1 MPPFVLVDGS
11 YFLFRAFHALPPLT
25 TSTGLQTNA
34 IRGAISAIQKLMRR
48 IQPTHMAVIFDTPE
62 PTFRHELSPIYKGDR
77 PSMPDELSQQIP
89 YLHNLIRAL
98 GIPLHVLP
106 GAEADDIIG
115 TLAKRAEKEGYQVLI
130 STGDKD
136 MAQLV
141 TDKVTLEDSFKDKPM
156 DVNGV
161 FEKFGVWP
169 NQMIDYLT
177 LMGDASDG
185 IMGVP
190 GVGAKTAAKLLT
202 EYGSI
207 GGILENVDKIKGK
220 VGQNIKDSVAGIA
233 LDHQL
238 ASIVCDLDMGLT
250 YEDLKLLDPNVEE
263 LRRLYTE
270 LEFRNQLQ
278 SLDHPNNPNNSVYK
292 KTSNHIEQSSPAT
305 PMDDSSSTLIEDQST
320 LTSIDDQLGTANYHT
335 VLTGEDWALFFKRF
349 STETRFAFDTET
361 TSLDY
366 RIAEMVGF
374 SVAFDANDAYYVPL
388 AHDYEGAP
396 EQLNRDQVI
405 AQIKPILEDPKVE
418 KIGHHLKYDAHI
430 LENHGIH
437 LQGWYFDTM
446 LASYVLNSVATRHGM
461 DDVARVYLS
470 HFTTTFEQ
478 IAGKGAK
485 QKTFNHIELD
495 VAAHYAAEDA
505 HVTYRLYQVLDRK
518 LREKPELIN
527 ILHSIEVPTAT
538 VLTSM
543 EENGIELDL
552 TFLDQLGCEF
562 ADTIANLEAQI
573 IEIAGQSFNVSS
585 PKQVGEILFDKLGLK
600 GGKKTATGQYST
612 SESIL
617 EKIEHPIAELILQ
630 YRGLTKL
637 KSTYTDGLLKQ
648 ANDGTC
654 RVHTS
659 YHQALTATGRLSST
673 DPNLQNIPIR
683 EEIGRQIRKAF
694 VAPQG
699 RVLLAADYS
708 QIELRLMAH
717 FSQDEALVDAF
728 NHGQDVHRRT
738 AAEVLNVALEDV
750 TNDQRRQAKAVNF
763 GLLYGMSEFGLTR
776 QLGFSREESQNYIK
790 QYFHRYPGI
799 YEYMHRTRQVALENG
814 YVETILGR
822 RLYTP
827 DIDARNMMIRKGA
840 ERAAINAPL
849 QGSAAEIIKL
859 AMIAVDKILP
869 KNQAK
874 LLLQVHDELVF
885 EVDEAIAD
893 ELAVKIATAMQNVVK
908 ISVPL
913 VVEVGKGLNWDE
925 AH

>member
-25 TSTGLQTNA
+25 TSTGLHTNA

-48 IQPTHMAVIFDTPE
+48 TQPTHMAVIFDTPE

-77 PSMPDELSQQIP
+77 PSMPTELSEQIP
-89 YLHNLIRAL
+89 YLHALIRAL
-98 GIPLHVLP
+98 GIPLHTLP

-115 TLAKRAEKEGYQVLI
+115 TLAKRAEAMGHQVLI

-141 TDKVTLEDSFKDKPM
+141 TEKVTLEDSFKEKPL
-156 DVNGV
+156 DVDGV

-169 NQMIDYLT
+169 NQIIDYLT

-220 VGQNIKDSVAGIA
+220 VGQNIKEHVDGIA

-238 ASIVCDLDMGLT
+238 ASIVIDLDLNFG
-250 YEDLKLLDPNVEE
+250 YDDLKLCEPNVET
-263 LRRLYTE
+263 LRHLYTE

-278 SLDHPNNPNNSVYK
+278 SLDHPNNPNNSNYQQAAKSINAKALAAPEPLEDHASV
-292 KTSNHIEQSSPAT
+292 TSS
-305 PMDDSSSTLIEDQST
+305 
-320 LTSIDDQLGTANYHT
+320 DDQLGQATYHT
-335 VLTGEDWALFFKRF
+335 VLSQQDWDTLFERL
-349 STETRFAFDTET
+349 STEKRFAFDTET

-366 RIAEMVGF
+366 RIAQIVGF
-374 SVAFDANDAYYVPL
+374 SVAFDAQNAYYVPL

-396 EQLNRDQVI
+396 EQLNREVI
-405 AQIKPILEDPKVE
+405 LAQIKPILEDESVK
-418 KIGHHLKYDAHI
+418 KIGHHLKYDAHV

-437 LQGWYFDTM
+437 LAGWYFDTM

-461 DDVARVYLS
+461 DDVARLYLS
-470 HFTTTFEQ
+470 HLTTTYEQ
-478 IAGKGAK
+478 VAGKGAK
-485 QKTFNHIELD
+485 QKTFNQIQLET
-495 VAAHYAAEDA
+495 AAHYAAEDA
-505 HVTYRLYQVLDRK
+505 HVTYRLYEVLSSK
-518 LREKPELIN
+518 LQAHPELVN
-527 ILHSIEVPTAT
+527 ILHNIEVPVAR
-538 VLTSM
+538 VLTQM

-552 TFLDQLGCEF
+552 AFLDQLGGEF
-562 ADTIANLEAQI
+562 SNTMQNLENQI
-573 IEIAGQSFNVSS
+573 MEIAGESFNVSS
-585 PKQVGEILFDKLGLK
+585 PKQVGEVLFEKLGLK
-600 GGKKTATGQYST
+600 GGKKTTTGQYST
-612 SESIL
+612 SESVL
-617 EKIEHPIAELILQ
+617 EKIEHPIAQLILE
-630 YRGLTKL
+630 YRGLSKL
-637 KSTYTDGLLKQ
+637 KSTYTDGLCKQ
-648 ANDGTC
+648 ANPDTH

-683 EEIGRQIRKAF
+683 AEIGRQIRKAF
-694 VAPQG
+694 VAPEG

-717 FSQDEALVDAF
+717 LSQDEALLDAF
-728 NHGQDVHRRT
+728 IHGQDVHRRT
-738 AAEVLNVALEDV
+738 AAEVLGIPLEEV

-763 GLLYGMSEFGLTR
+763 GLLYGMSEFGLIR
-776 QLGFSREESQNYIK
+776 QLGFTRQESQDYIK

-799 YEYMHRTRQVALENG
+799 YDYMQRTRQVALEQG
-814 YVETILGR
+814 FVETLLGR

-827 DIDARNMMIRKGA
+827 DIDARNMMVRKAA

-849 QGSAAEIIKL
+849 QGSAADIIKM
-859 AMIAVDKILP
+859 AMIEVDKMLP
-869 KNQAK
+869 KDQAK
-874 LLLQVHDELVF
+874 MLLQVHDELVF
-885 EVDEAIAD
+885 EVDEDIAD
-893 ELAVKIATAMQNVVK
+893 ELAPKLAEVMQSVLQ

-913 VVEVGKGLNWDE
+913 VVEVGKGKNWDE

>member
-48 IQPTHMAVIFDTPE
+48 VQPTHMAVIFDTPE
-62 PTFRHELSPIYKGDR
+62 PTFRHVLSPIYKGDR
-77 PSMPDELSQQIP
+77 PSMPEELSQQIP
-89 YLHNLIRAL
+89 YLHALIRAL
-98 GIPLHVLP
+98 GIPLHTLP

-115 TLAKRAEKEGYQVLI
+115 TLAKRAEKAGHQVLI

-156 DVNGV
+156 DVDGV
-161 FEKFGVWP
+161 IEKFGVRP
-169 NQMIDYLT
+169 DQIIDYLT

-185 IMGVP
+185 IRGVP
-190 GVGAKTAAKLLT
+190 GVGAKTAAKLLN
-202 EYGSI
+202 EYGTI
-207 GGILENVDKIKGK
+207 AGILENVDNIKGK
-220 VGQNIKDSVAGIA
+220 VGQSLKDNVEGIA

-238 ASIVCDLDMGLT
+238 ASIVIDLDLSLT
-250 YEDLKLLDPNVEE
+250 YDDLKLCEPDVEA
-263 LRRLYTE
+263 LRNLYTE

-278 SLDHPNNPNNSVYK
+278 SLDHPNNPNSSTYK
-292 KTSNHIEQSSPAT
+292 QTTQSISKTEQAIESEITDQAT
-305 PMDDSSSTLIEDQST
+305 SSSV
-320 LTSIDDQLGTANYHT
+320 DDRLGEATYHT
-335 VLTGEDWALFFKRF
+335 VLSQEAWDKLFQRLSTEKRF
-349 STETRFAFDTET
+349 AIDTET

-374 SVAFDANDAYYVPL
+374 SVAFDANDAYYIPL

-396 EQLNRDQVI
+396 EQLNRDAIIQ
-405 AQIKPILEDPKVE
+405 QIKPILEDPSVE

-430 LENHGIH
+430 FENHGIH

-446 LASYVLNSVATRHGM
+446 LASYVLNAVTTRHGM

-470 HFTTTFEQ
+470 HLTTTFEQ
-478 IAGKGAK
+478 VAGKGAK
-485 QKTFNHIELD
+485 QKTFNQIEIET
-495 VAAHYAAEDA
+495 AGHYAAEDA
-505 HVTYRLYQVLDRK
+505 HVTYRLYEVLERK
-518 LREKPELIN
+518 LKEIPELIN
-527 ILHSIEVPTAT
+527 ILHHIEMPVASVLAT
-538 VLTSM
+538 M
-543 EENGIELDL
+543 EENGIKLDL
-552 TFLDQLGCEF
+552 SFLDQLSVDF
-562 ADTIANLEAQI
+562 ANTIQNLENQI
-573 IEIAGQSFNVSS
+573 IEIAGESFNVGS
-585 PKQVGEILFDKLGLK
+585 PKQVGEVLFEKLGLK

-612 SESIL
+612 SEAVL
-617 EKIEHPIAELILQ
+617 EKIDHPITELIIE

-637 KSTYTDGLLKQ
+637 RSTYTEALVKQ
-648 ANDGTC
+648 ANPETH

-694 VAPQG
+694 IAPQG

-717 FSQDEALVDAF
+717 FSQDDALVDAF
-728 NHGQDVHRRT
+728 QNGQDVHRRT
-738 AAEVLNVALEDV
+738 ASEVLGVALENV
-750 TNDQRRQAKAVNF
+750 TSDQRRQAKAVNF
-763 GLLYGMSEFGLTR
+763 GLLYGMSEFGLIR
-776 QLGFSREESQNYIK
+776 QLGFTREESQNYIK

-799 YEYMHRTRQVALENG
+799 YEYMQRTRQVALEQG
-814 YVETILGR
+814 FVETITGR

-827 DIDARNMMIRKGA
+827 DIDARNMMVRKGA

-849 QGSAAEIIKL
+849 QGSAAEIIKM
-859 AMIAVDKILP
+859 AMIEVNKILP
-869 KNQAK
+869 QDQAK

-893 ELAVKIATAMQNVVK
+893 QLAAQIKDVMQKVVTL
-908 ISVPL
+908 SVPL
-913 VVEVGKGLNWDE
+913 VVEVGQGKNWGE

>member
-48 IQPTHMAVIFDTPE
+48 VQPTHMAVIFDTPE
-62 PTFRHELSPIYKGDR
+62 PTFRHQLSPIYKGDR
-77 PSMPDELSQQIP
+77 PSMPEELSQQIP
-89 YLHNLIRAL
+89 YLHALIRAL
-98 GIPLHVLP
+98 GIPLHTLP

-156 DVNGV
+156 DVDGV
-161 FEKFGVWP
+161 IEKFGVRP
-169 NQMIDYLT
+169 DQIIDYLT

-185 IMGVP
+185 IRGVP
-190 GVGAKTAAKLLT
+190 GVGAKTAAKLLN

-207 GGILENVDKIKGK
+207 DGILKNVDNIKGK
-220 VGQNIKDSVAGIA
+220 VGQSLKDNVDGIT

-238 ASIVCDLDMGLT
+238 ASIIIDLDLNIS
-250 YEDLKLLDPNVEE
+250 YEDLKLCDPDVEA
-263 LRRLYTE
+263 LRNLYTE

-278 SLDHPNNPNNSVYK
+278 SLDHPNNPNSSTYK
-292 KTSNHIEQSSPAT
+292 QTAQSAIKTEQAVESEITDQAT
-305 PMDDSSSTLIEDQST
+305 SSSV
-320 LTSIDDQLGTANYHT
+320 DDRLGEATYHT
-335 VLTGEDWALFFKRF
+335 VLSQDVWDKVFQRLSTAKRF
-349 STETRFAFDTET
+349 AIDTET

-366 RIAEMVGF
+366 RVAEMVGF
-374 SVAFDANDAYYVPL
+374 SLAFDAHDAYYIPL

-396 EQLNRDQVI
+396 QQLNRETIIQ
-405 AQIKPILEDPKVE
+405 QIKPILEDPNIE

-430 LENHGIH
+430 FENHGIH
-437 LQGWYFDTM
+437 LQGWFFDTM

-470 HFTTTFEQ
+470 HLTTTFEQ
-478 IAGKGAK
+478 VAGKGAK
-485 QKTFNHIELD
+485 QKTFNQIDIET
-495 VAAHYAAEDA
+495 AGHYAAEDA
-505 HVTYRLYQVLDRK
+505 HVTYRLYEVLERK
-518 LREKPELIN
+518 LKEIPELSG
-527 ILHSIEVPTAT
+527 ILHNIEMPVAS

-552 TFLDQLGCEF
+552 KFLDQLSVDF
-562 ADTIANLEAQI
+562 ANTIQNLENQI
-573 IEIAGQSFNVSS
+573 IEIAGESFNVGS
-585 PKQVGEILFDKLGLK
+585 PKQVGEVLFEKLGLK

-612 SESIL
+612 SEAVL
-617 EKIEHPIAELILQ
+617 EKIDHPITQLIIE

-637 KSTYTDGLLKQ
+637 RSTYTEALVKQ
-648 ANDGTC
+648 ANNDTH

-694 VAPQG
+694 IAPKG

-728 NHGQDVHRRT
+728 KNGQDVHRRT
-738 AAEVLNVALEDV
+738 ASEVLGVALENV
-750 TNDQRRQAKAVNF
+750 TSDQRRQAKAVNF
-763 GLLYGMSEFGLTR
+763 GLLYGMSEFGLIR
-776 QLGFSREESQNYIK
+776 QLGFTREESQNYIK

-799 YEYMHRTRQVALENG
+799 YEYMQRTRQVALEQG
-814 YVETILGR
+814 FVETITGR

-827 DIDARNMMIRKGA
+827 DIDARNMMVRKGA

-849 QGSAAEIIKL
+849 QGSAAEIIKM
-859 AMIAVDKILP
+859 AMIEVDKILP
-869 KNQAK
+869 KDQAK

-885 EVDEAIAD
+885 EVDEAVAD
-893 ELAVKIATAMQNVVK
+893 QVAEQIKDVMQKVVTL
-908 ISVPL
+908 SVPL
-913 VVEVGKGLNWDE
+913 EVEVGQGKNWGE

>member
-11 YFLFRAFHALPPLT
+11 YFLFRAYHALPPLT
-25 TSTGLQTNA
+25 TSTGLHTNA

-48 IQPTHMAVIFDTPE
+48 VQPTHMAVIFDTPE
-62 PTFRHELSPIYKGDR
+62 PTFRHALSPIYKGDR
-77 PSMPDELSQQIP
+77 PSMPEDLAEQIP

-115 TLAKRAEKEGYQVLI
+115 TLAKRAEKAGHQVLI

-141 TDKVTLEDSFKDKPM
+141 TEKVTLEDSFKDKPM

-169 NQMIDYLT
+169 NQIIDYLT

-220 VGQNIKDSVAGIA
+220 VGQNIKDNADGIA

-238 ASIVCDLDMGLT
+238 ASIVCDLDLNLT
-250 YEDLKLLDPNVEE
+250 YEDLKLQDPNVEE

-278 SLDHPNNPNNSVYK
+278 SLDHPNNPNSAAYK
-292 KTSNHIEQSSPAT
+292 KTSKVIEQTSASSIVPDDQAT
-305 PMDDSSSTLIEDQST
+305 A
-320 LTSIDDQLGTANYHT
+320 TSGDDQLGQATYHT
-335 VLTGEDWALFFKRF
+335 VLTQEDWTSFFQRF
-349 STETRFAFDTET
+349 CQAEKFAFDTET

-366 RIAEMVGF
+366 RVSEMVGF
-374 SVAFDANDAYYVPL
+374 SVAFDAQDAYYVPL

-396 EQLNRDQVI
+396 EQLNREEII
-405 AQIKPILEDPKVE
+405 AQIKPILENPQVK

-446 LASYVLNSVATRHGM
+446 LASYVLNAVATRHGM

-485 QKTFNHIELD
+485 QKTFNQIELD

-505 HVTYRLYQVLDRK
+505 HVTYRLYEVLHRK
-518 LREKPELIN
+518 LQDTPPLLELLEK
-527 ILHSIEVPTAT
+527 IEVPTAT
-538 VLTSM
+538 VLTTM

-552 TFLDQLGCEF
+552 QFLDQLGTEF
-562 ADTIANLEAQI
+562 ADTIQNLENQI
-573 IEIAGQSFNVSS
+573 IEIAGESFNVSS

-617 EKIEHPIAELILQ
+617 EKIEHPIAQLILE

-648 ANDGTC
+648 ANEQSG

-673 DPNLQNIPIR
+673 DPNLQNIPVR

-694 VAPQG
+694 VAPEG

-717 FSQDEALVDAF
+717 FSQDDALVDAF
-728 NHGQDVHRRT
+728 NNGQDVHRRT
-738 AAEVLNVALEDV
+738 AAEVLNVALEEV
-750 TNDQRRQAKAVNF
+750 THDQRRQAKAVNF
-763 GLLYGMSEFGLTR
+763 GLLYGMSEFGLIR
-776 QLGFSREESQNYIK
+776 QLGFTREESQNYIK

-799 YEYMHRTRQVALENG
+799 YEYMQRTRQVALEQG

-827 DIDARNMMIRKGA
+827 DIDARNMMVRKAA

-869 KNQAK
+869 KDQAK

-893 ELAVKIATAMQNVVK
+893 ELAVKIAEAMQNVVK

-913 VVEVGKGLNWDE
+913 LVEVGKGKNWDE

>member
-11 YFLFRAFHALPPLT
+11 YFLFRAYHALPPLT

-62 PTFRHELSPIYKGDR
+62 PTFRHVLSPIYKGDR
-77 PSMPDELSQQIP
+77 PSMPEELAQQIP

-98 GIPLHVLP
+98 GIPLYTLP
-106 GAEADDIIG
+106 GAEADDVIG
-115 TLAKRAEKEGYQVLI
+115 TLAKRAEKAGHQVLI

-141 TDKVTLEDSFKDKPM
+141 TDQVTLEDSFKDKPM
-156 DVNGV
+156 DVDGV

-169 NQMIDYLT
+169 NQIIDYLT

-185 IMGVP
+185 ICGVP

-220 VGQNIKDSVAGIA
+220 VGQSLKDNVEGIT

-238 ASIVCDLDMGLT
+238 ASIVCDLDIALT
-250 YEDLKLLDPNVEE
+250 YDDLKLCDPNVEQ
-263 LRRLYTE
+263 LRHLYTE

-278 SLDHPNNPNNSVYK
+278 SLDHPNNPNSSAYK
-292 KTSNHIEQSSPAT
+292 QTSKIIETSAHQQQIT
-305 PMDDSSSTLIEDQST
+305 TEDQAE
-320 LTSIDDQLGTANYHT
+320 LTSHDDQLGQATYHT
-335 VLTGEDWALFFKRF
+335 VLSQADWDHLFQRL
-349 STETRFAFDTET
+349 STEKRFAFDTET

-366 RIAEMVGF
+366 RVAEMVGF
-374 SVAFDANDAYYVPL
+374 SVAFDAKDAYYVPL

-396 EQLNRDQVI
+396 EQLNREAVL
-405 AQIKPILEDPKVE
+405 AQMKPILEDASVK

-430 LENHGIH
+430 LQNHGIQ

-461 DDVARVYLS
+461 DDVARLYLS
-470 HFTTTFEQ
+470 HLSTTFEQ
-478 IAGKGAK
+478 VAGKGVK
-485 QKTFNHIELD
+485 QKTFNQIELE

-505 HVTYRLYQVLDRK
+505 HVTYRLYEVLSEK
-518 LREKPELIN
+518 LQAIPELSN
-527 ILHSIEVPTAT
+527 ILHNIEMPVAR
-538 VLTSM
+538 VLTLM
-543 EENGIELDL
+543 EEHGIELDL
-552 TFLDQLGCEF
+552 KFLDQLSIEF
-562 ADTIANLEAQI
+562 LTTIENLEHQI
-573 IEIAGQSFNVSS
+573 IELAGQPFNVSS

-600 GGKKTATGQYST
+600 GGKKTSTGQYST
-612 SESIL
+612 SEAIL
-617 EKIEHPIAELILQ
+617 EKIEHPISTLILE
-630 YRGLTKL
+630 YRGLSKL
-637 KSTYTDGLLKQ
+637 KSTYTDGLQKQ
-648 ANDGTC
+648 ANNESG

-683 EEIGRQIRKAF
+683 AEIGRQIRKAF
-694 VAPQG
+694 IAPKN

-717 FSQDEALVDAF
+717 FSQDEALIHAF
-728 NHGQDVHRRT
+728 QHGQDVHRRT
-738 AAEVLNVALEDV
+738 AAEVLGIALEEV
-750 TNDQRRQAKAVNF
+750 THDQRRQAKAVNF
-763 GLLYGMSEFGLTR
+763 GLLYGMSEFGLIR

-799 YEYMHRTRQVALENG
+799 YEYMQRTRQLASEQG
-814 YVETILGR
+814 FVETLLGR

-827 DIDARNMMIRKGA
+827 DIDARNMMVRKAA

-849 QGSAAEIIKL
+849 QGSAADIIKI
-859 AMIAVDKILP
+859 AMIEVDKLLP
-869 KNQAK
+869 KDQAK
-874 LLLQVHDELVF
+874 MLLQVHDELVF
-885 EVDEAIAD
+885 EVDCDIAD
-893 ELAVKIATAMQNVVK
+893 ELAPQLVQVMQSVVEL
-908 ISVPL
+908 SVPL
-913 VVEVGKGLNWDE
+913 IVDVGKGMNWDE

>member
-11 YFLFRAFHALPPLT
+11 YFLFRAYHALPPLT

-62 PTFRHELSPIYKGDR
+62 PTFRHVLSPIYKGDR

-98 GIPLHVLP
+98 GIPLYTLP
-106 GAEADDIIG
+106 GAEADDVIG
-115 TLAKRAEKEGYQVLI
+115 TLAKRAEKEGHQVLI

-169 NQMIDYLT
+169 NQIIDYLT

-185 IMGVP
+185 IRGVP

-207 GGILENVDKIKGK
+207 GGILENVDQIKGK
-220 VGQNIKDSVAGIA
+220 VGQSIKDNVEGIT

-238 ASIVCDLDMGLT
+238 ASIVIDLDLNLT
-250 YEDLKLLDPNVEE
+250 HDDLKLRDPDVEQ
-263 LRRLYTE
+263 LRSLYTE

-278 SLDHPNNPNNSVYK
+278 SLDHPNNPNSSVYK
-292 KTSNHIEQSSPAT
+292 QSAQAIQASARPQQNIPT
-305 PMDDSSSTLIEDQST
+305 EDQADST
-320 LTSIDDQLGTANYHT
+320 SVDDQLGQATYHT
-335 VLTGEDWALFFKRF
+335 VLSQADWDTLFTRLN
-349 STETRFAFDTET
+349 TEKRFAFDTET

-374 SVAFDANDAYYVPL
+374 SVAFDADDAYYVPL

-396 EQLNRDQVI
+396 EQLNRETI
-405 AQIKPILEDPKVE
+405 LSQIKPILENASVD

-430 LENHGIH
+430 LQNHGIE

-446 LASYVLNSVATRHGM
+446 LASYVVNSVATRHGM
-461 DDVARVYLS
+461 DDVARLYLS
-470 HFTTTFEQ
+470 HLTTTYEQ
-478 IAGKGAK
+478 VAGKGVK
-485 QKTFNHIELD
+485 QKTFNQIEIET
-495 VAAHYAAEDA
+495 AAHYAAEDA
-505 HVTYRLYQVLDRK
+505 HVTYRLYEVLSEK
-518 LREKPELIN
+518 LKASPELDS
-527 ILHSIEVPTAT
+527 ILHKIEMPVAR
-538 VLTSM
+538 VLTHM

-552 TFLDQLGCEF
+552 KFLDQLSVEF
-562 ADTIANLEAQI
+562 SNTIQNLEQQV
-573 IEIAGQSFNVSS
+573 IELAGEPFNVSS
-585 PKQVGEILFDKLGLK
+585 PKQVGEILFEKLGIK
-600 GGKKTATGQYST
+600 GGKKTSTGQYST

-617 EKIEHPIAELILQ
+617 EKIDHPISALILE
-630 YRGLTKL
+630 YRGLSKL
-637 KSTYTDGLLKQ
+637 KSTYTDGLQKQ
-648 ANDGTC
+648 ANNDSA

-673 DPNLQNIPIR
+673 DPNPQNIPIR
-683 EEIGRQIRKAF
+683 AEIGRQIRKAF
-694 VAPQG
+694 VAPEG

-717 FSQDEALVDAF
+717 LSQDEALVHAF
-728 NHGQDVHRRT
+728 QHGQDVHRRT
-738 AAEVLNVALEDV
+738 AAEVLGIELEDV
-750 TNDQRRQAKAVNF
+750 THDQRRQAKAVNF
-763 GLLYGMSEFGLTR
+763 GLLYGMSEFGLIR

-799 YEYMHRTRQVALENG
+799 YEYMQRTRQIASEQG
-814 YVETILGR
+814 FVETILGR

-827 DIDARNMMIRKGA
+827 DIDARNMMVRKAA

-849 QGSAAEIIKL
+849 QGSAADIIKI
-859 AMIAVDKILP
+859 AMIEVDKMLP
-869 KNQAK
+869 KDQAK
-874 LLLQVHDELVF
+874 MLLQVHDELVF
-885 EVDEAIAD
+885 EVDADLAD
-893 ELAVKIATAMQNVVK
+893 ELAPKLADIMQSVVK
-908 ISVPL
+908 LSVPL
-913 VVEVGKGLNWDE
+913 IVEVGKGNNWDE

>member
-25 TSTGLQTNA
+25 TSTGIHTNA

-48 IQPTHMAVIFDTPE
+48 TQPTHMAVIFDTPE

-89 YLHNLIRAL
+89 YLHALIRAL
-98 GIPLHVLP
+98 GIPLYMLP

-115 TLAKRAEKEGYQVLI
+115 TLAKRAEAEGHQVLI

-141 TDKVTLEDSFKDKPM
+141 TDKVTLEDSFKEKPM
-156 DVNGV
+156 DVQGV

-169 NQMIDYLT
+169 NQIVDYLT

-202 EYGSI
+202 EYGSL
-207 GGILENVDKIKGK
+207 GGILENVDKIKGR
-220 VGQNIKDSVAGIA
+220 VGQNIKDNVDGIA
-233 LDHQL
+233 IDHQL

-250 YEDLKLLDPNVEE
+250 FADLKLCDPNTEE

-278 SLDHPNNPNNSVYK
+278 SLDHPNNPNSNSYK
-292 KTSNHIEQSSPAT
+292 QVSQAITQTPAAAEVAT
-305 PMDDSSSTLIEDQST
+305 EDQAQLSSSE
-320 LTSIDDQLGTANYHT
+320 DQLGEATYHT
-335 VLTGEDWALFFKRF
+335 VLSPADWDALFQRL
-349 STETRFAFDTET
+349 STATRFAFDTET

-366 RIAEMVGF
+366 RIAQIVGF
-374 SVAFDANDAYYVPL
+374 SVAFDATEAFYVPL
-388 AHDYEGAP
+388 AHDYAGAP
-396 EQLNRDQVI
+396 EQLNREAVL
-405 AQIKPILEDPKVE
+405 AQIKPILENPAVE
-418 KIGHHLKYDAHI
+418 KIGHHLKYDAHV

-461 DDVARVYLS
+461 DDVARLYLS
-470 HFTTTFEQ
+470 HLTTTYEQ

-485 QKTFNHIELD
+485 QKTFNQIEIET
-495 VAAHYAAEDA
+495 AAHYAAEDA
-505 HVTYRLYQVLDRK
+505 HVTYRLYEVLNEK
-518 LREKPELIN
+518 LQRHPELSN
-527 ILHSIEVPTAT
+527 LLHHIEMPVAR
-538 VLTSM
+538 VLTQM
-543 EENGIELDL
+543 EENGIKLDL
-552 TFLDQLGCEF
+552 NFLDQLGVEF
-562 ADTIANLEAQI
+562 SNTMLQLEQQI
-573 IEIAGQSFNVSS
+573 IELAGQPFNVSS
-585 PKQVGEILFDKLGLK
+585 PKQVGEILFEKLGIK

-617 EKIEHPIAELILQ
+617 EKIEHPIASLIVE
-630 YRGLTKL
+630 YRGLSKL
-637 KSTYTDGLLKQ
+637 KSTYTDGLQKQ
-648 ANDGTC
+648 ANSSSH

-673 DPNLQNIPIR
+673 DPNLQNIPVR
-683 EEIGRQIRKAF
+683 MDIGRQIRKAF
-694 VAPQG
+694 IAPEG

-717 FSQDEALVDAF
+717 FSQDDALVDAF

-738 AAEVLNVALEDV
+738 AAEVLNIALEDV
-750 TNDQRRQAKAVNF
+750 TPDQRRQAKAVNF
-763 GLLYGMSEFGLTR
+763 GLLYGMSEFGLIR
-776 QLGFSREESQNYIK
+776 QLGFTREESQNYIK
-790 QYFHRYPGI
+790 QYFQRYPGI
-799 YEYMHRTRQVALENG
+799 YEYMQRTRQVALEQG
-814 YVETILGR
+814 FVETLTGR

-827 DIDARNMMIRKGA
+827 DIDARNMMVRKAA

-849 QGSAAEIIKL
+849 QGSAADIIKM
-859 AMIAVDKILP
+859 AMVEVDKMLP
-869 KNQAK
+869 RDQAK
-874 LLLQVHDELVF
+874 MLLQVHDELVF
-885 EVDEAIAD
+885 EVDADVAD
-893 ELAVKIATAMQNVVK
+893 ELAPKLAEVMQSVIK
-908 ISVPL
+908 LSVPL
-913 VVEVGKGLNWDE
+913 VVEVGKGQNWDE

>member
-25 TSTGLQTNA
+25 TSTGLHTNA

-48 IQPTHMAVIFDTPE
+48 TQPTHMAVIFDTPE
-62 PTFRHELSPIYKGDR
+62 PTFRHVLSPIYKGDR
-77 PSMPDELSQQIP
+77 PSMPEELSEQIP
-89 YLHNLIRAL
+89 YLHALIRAL
-98 GIPLHVLP
+98 GIPLYMLP

-115 TLAKRAEKEGYQVLI
+115 TLAKRAEAAGQQVLI

-169 NQMIDYLT
+169 NQIIDYLT

-220 VGQNIKDSVAGIA
+220 VGQNIKEHADGIA

-238 ASIVCDLDMGLT
+238 ASIVCDLETGLT
-250 YEDLKLLDPNVEE
+250 FDDLKLQDPNTEA
-263 LRRLYTE
+263 LRSLYTE
-270 LEFRNQLQ
+270 LEFRQQLQ
-278 SLDHPNNPNNSVYK
+278 SLDHPNNPNSATYK
-292 KTSNHIEQSSPAT
+292 QATQEIVKSAQSETVINTEDQAVQSSV
-305 PMDDSSSTLIEDQST
+305 
-320 LTSIDDQLGTANYHT
+320 DDQLGQANYHT
-335 VLTGEDWALFFKRF
+335 VLSAEQWTQLFKRL
-349 STETRFAFDTET
+349 STEKRFAFDTET

-366 RIAEMVGF
+366 RVAKIVGF
-374 SVAFDANDAYYVPL
+374 SVAFDAQDAYYVPL
-388 AHDYEGAP
+388 AHDYENAP
-396 EQLNRDQVI
+396 AQLDREQIL
-405 AQIKPILEDPKVE
+405 AQIKPILEDKSVQ
-418 KIGHHLKYDAHI
+418 KIGHHLKYDAHV
-430 LENHGIH
+430 LENHGIE
-437 LQGWYFDTM
+437 LKGWYFDTM
-446 LASYVLNSVATRHGM
+446 LASYVLNAVATRHGM
-461 DDVARVYLS
+461 DDVSRLYLS
-470 HFTTTFEQ
+470 HLTTTFEQ
-478 IAGKGAK
+478 VAGKGAK
-485 QKTFNHIELD
+485 QKTFNQIEIET
-495 VAAHYAAEDA
+495 AAHYAAEDA
-505 HVTYRLYQVLDRK
+505 HVTYRLFEVLDAK
-518 LREKPELIN
+518 LQKHPELVN
-527 ILHSIEVPTAT
+527 ILHNVEMPVAR
-538 VLTSM
+538 VLTIM

-552 TFLDQLGCEF
+552 GFLDQLGVEF
-562 ADTIANLEAQI
+562 ANTMANLESQI
-573 IEIAGQSFNVSS
+573 TELAGQSFNVSS

-612 SESIL
+612 SESVL
-617 EKIEHPIAELILQ
+617 EKIDHPITELILD
-630 YRGLTKL
+630 YRGLSKL

-648 ANDGTC
+648 ANSDTH

-673 DPNLQNIPIR
+673 DPNLQNIPVR

-694 VAPQG
+694 IAPQG

-738 AAEVLNVALEDV
+738 AAEVLGVTLEDV
-750 TNDQRRQAKAVNF
+750 TSDQRRQAKAVNF

-776 QLGFSREESQNYIK
+776 QLGFSREESRGYIAK
-790 QYFHRYPGI
+790 YFQRYPGVLD
-799 YEYMHRTRQVALENG
+799 YMERTRQIAREQG
-814 YVETILGR
+814 FVETILGR

-827 DIDARNMMIRKGA
+827 DIMASNKMIKQAA

-849 QGSAAEIIKL
+849 QGSAADIIKM
-859 AMIAVDKILP
+859 AMIAVDQMLP
-869 KNQAK
+869 KDQAK
-874 LLLQVHDELVF
+874 MLLQVHDELVF
-885 EVDEAIAD
+885 EVDESIAD
-893 ELAVKIATAMQNVVK
+893 ELALKLADVMQSVLQ

-913 VVEVGKGLNWDE
+913 LVEVGKGRNWDE

>member
-48 IQPTHMAVIFDTPE
+48 VQPTHMAVIFDTPE
-62 PTFRHELSPIYKGDR
+62 PTFRHVLSPIYKGDR
-77 PSMPDELSQQIP
+77 PSMPEELSQQIP
-89 YLHNLIRAL
+89 YLHALIRAL
-98 GIPLHVLP
+98 GIPLHTLP

-115 TLAKRAEKEGYQVLI
+115 TLAKRAEKAGHQVLI

-156 DVNGV
+156 DVDGV
-161 FEKFGVWP
+161 IEKFGVRP
-169 NQMIDYLT
+169 DQIIDYLT

-185 IMGVP
+185 IRGVP
-190 GVGAKTAAKLLT
+190 GVGAKTAAKLLN
-202 EYGSI
+202 EYGTI
-207 GGILENVDKIKGK
+207 AGILENVDNIKGK
-220 VGQNIKDSVAGIA
+220 VGQSLKDNVEGIA

-238 ASIVCDLDMGLT
+238 ASIVIDLDLSLT
-250 YEDLKLLDPNVEE
+250 YDDLKLCEPDVEA
-263 LRRLYTE
+263 LRNLYTE

-278 SLDHPNNPNNSVYK
+278 SLDHPNNPNSSTYK
-292 KTSNHIEQSSPAT
+292 QTTQSISKTEQAIESEITDQAT
-305 PMDDSSSTLIEDQST
+305 SSSV
-320 LTSIDDQLGTANYHT
+320 DDRLGEATYHT
-335 VLTGEDWALFFKRF
+335 VLSQEAWDKLFQRLSTEKRF
-349 STETRFAFDTET
+349 AIDTET

-374 SVAFDANDAYYVPL
+374 SVAFDANDAYYIPL

-396 EQLNRDQVI
+396 EQLNRDAIIQ
-405 AQIKPILEDPKVE
+405 QIKPILEDPSVE

-430 LENHGIH
+430 FENHGIH

-446 LASYVLNSVATRHGM
+446 LASYVLNAVTTRHGM

-470 HFTTTFEQ
+470 HLTTTFEQ
-478 IAGKGAK
+478 VAGKGAK
-485 QKTFNHIELD
+485 QKTFNQIEIET
-495 VAAHYAAEDA
+495 AGHYAAEDA
-505 HVTYRLYQVLDRK
+505 HVTYRLYEVLERK
-518 LREKPELIN
+518 LKEIPKLIN
-527 ILHSIEVPTAT
+527 ILHHIEMPVASVLAT
-538 VLTSM
+538 M

-552 TFLDQLGCEF
+552 SFLDQLSVDF
-562 ADTIANLEAQI
+562 ANTIQNLENQI
-573 IEIAGQSFNVSS
+573 IEIAGESFNVGS
-585 PKQVGEILFDKLGLK
+585 PKQVGEVLFEKLGLK

-612 SESIL
+612 SEAVL
-617 EKIEHPIAELILQ
+617 EKIDHPITELIIE

-637 KSTYTDGLLKQ
+637 RSTYTEALVKQ
-648 ANDGTC
+648 ANPETH

-694 VAPQG
+694 IAPQG

-717 FSQDEALVDAF
+717 FSQDDALVDAF
-728 NHGQDVHRRT
+728 QNGQDVHRRT
-738 AAEVLNVALEDV
+738 ASEVLGVALENV
-750 TNDQRRQAKAVNF
+750 TSDQRRQAKAVNF
-763 GLLYGMSEFGLTR
+763 GLLYGMSEFGLIR
-776 QLGFSREESQNYIK
+776 QLGFTREESQNYIK

-799 YEYMHRTRQVALENG
+799 YEYMQRTRQVALEQG
-814 YVETILGR
+814 FVETITGR

-827 DIDARNMMIRKGA
+827 DIDARNMMVRKGA

-849 QGSAAEIIKL
+849 QGSAAEIIKM
-859 AMIAVDKILP
+859 AMIEVNKILP
-869 KNQAK
+869 QDQAK

-893 ELAVKIATAMQNVVK
+893 QLAAQIKDVMQKVVTL
-908 ISVPL
+908 SVPL
-913 VVEVGKGLNWDE
+913 VVEVGQGKNWGE

>member
-11 YFLFRAFHALPPLT
+11 YFLFRAYHALPPLT

-48 IQPTHMAVIFDTPE
+48 VQPTHMAVIFDTPE

-169 NQMIDYLT
+169 NQIIDYLT

-190 GVGAKTAAKLLT
+190 GVGAKTAAKLLN

-207 GGILENVDKIKGK
+207 GGILENVDQIKGK
-220 VGQNIKDSVAGIA
+220 VGQNIKDSVEGIT

-238 ASIVCDLDMGLT
+238 ASIVCDLELNLT
-250 YEDLKLLDPNVEE
+250 YEDLRVADPNVAE

-278 SLDHPNNPNNSVYK
+278 SLDHPNNPNHSAYKQSAKAIEKSVAPQAPSEIA
-292 KTSNHIEQSSPAT
+292 TEDQATQSSV
-305 PMDDSSSTLIEDQST
+305 
-320 LTSIDDQLGTANYHT
+320 DDQLGQATYHT
-335 VLTGEDWALFFKRF
+335 ILTPSDWENFFKRF
-349 STETRFAFDTET
+349 STETCFAFDTET

-366 RIAEMVGF
+366 RVAEMVGF
-374 SVAFDANDAYYVPL
+374 SVAFDANDAYYIPL

-396 EQLNRDQVI
+396 EQLNRDAII
-405 AQIKPILEDPKVE
+405 AQIKPILENPEVK

-446 LASYVLNSVATRHGM
+446 LASYVLNAVATRHGM

-470 HFTTTFEQ
+470 HLTTTYEQ
-478 IAGKGAK
+478 VAGKGAK
-485 QKTFNHIELD
+485 QKTFNQIEIET
-495 VAAHYAAEDA
+495 AAHYAAEDA
-505 HVTYRLYQVLDRK
+505 HVTYRLYEVLERK
-518 LREKPELIN
+518 LKETPPLLD
-527 ILHSIEVPTAT
+527 ILQNIEVPTAT

-543 EENGIELDL
+543 EENGIALDL
-552 TFLDQLGCEF
+552 AFLDQLGCEF
-562 ADTIANLEAQI
+562 ADTIQNLENQI
-573 IEIAGQSFNVSS
+573 IEIAGQPFNVSS

-617 EKIEHPIAELILQ
+617 EKINHPIAELILE
-630 YRGLTKL
+630 YRGLSKL

-648 ANDGTC
+648 ANDGSH

-694 VAPQG
+694 VAPEG

-728 NHGQDVHRRT
+728 NNGQDVHRRT

-763 GLLYGMSEFGLTR
+763 GLLYGMSEFGLIR

-790 QYFHRYPGI
+790 QYFQRYPGI
-799 YEYMHRTRQVALENG
+799 YEYMQRTRQVALEQG
-814 YVETILGR
+814 FVETILGR

-827 DIDARNMMIRKGA
+827 EIDARNMMIRKAA

-869 KNQAK
+869 KDQAK

-885 EVDEAIAD
+885 EVDESIAD
-893 ELAVKIATAMQNVVK
+893 ELALKIAEAMQNVVK

-913 VVEVGKGLNWDE
+913 LVEVGKGKNWDE

>member
-25 TSTGLQTNA
+25 TSTGIHTNA

-48 IQPTHMAVIFDTPE
+48 TQPTHMAVIFDTPE

-89 YLHNLIRAL
+89 YLHALIRAL
-98 GIPLHVLP
+98 GIPLYMLP

-115 TLAKRAEKEGYQVLI
+115 TLAKRAEAEGHQVLI

-141 TDKVTLEDSFKDKPM
+141 TDKVTLEDSFKEKPM
-156 DVNGV
+156 DVQGV

-169 NQMIDYLT
+169 NQIVDYLT

-202 EYGSI
+202 EYGSL
-207 GGILENVDKIKGK
+207 GGILENVDKIKGR
-220 VGQNIKDSVAGIA
+220 VGQNIKDNVDGIA
-233 LDHQL
+233 IDHQL

-250 YEDLKLLDPNVEE
+250 FADLKLCDPNTEE

-278 SLDHPNNPNNSVYK
+278 SLDHPNNPNSNSYK
-292 KTSNHIEQSSPAT
+292 QVSQAISQTPAAAEVAT
-305 PMDDSSSTLIEDQST
+305 EDQAQLSSSE
-320 LTSIDDQLGTANYHT
+320 DQLGEATYHT
-335 VLTGEDWALFFKRF
+335 VLSPADWDALFQRL
-349 STETRFAFDTET
+349 STATRFAFDTET

-366 RIAEMVGF
+366 RIAQIVGF
-374 SVAFDANDAYYVPL
+374 SVAFDATEAFYVPL
-388 AHDYEGAP
+388 AHDYAGAP
-396 EQLNRDQVI
+396 EQLNREAVL
-405 AQIKPILEDPKVE
+405 AQIKPILENPAVE
-418 KIGHHLKYDAHI
+418 KIGHHLKYDAHV

-461 DDVARVYLS
+461 DDVARLYLS
-470 HFTTTFEQ
+470 HLTTTYEQ

-485 QKTFNHIELD
+485 QKTFNQIEIET
-495 VAAHYAAEDA
+495 AAHYAAEDA
-505 HVTYRLYQVLDRK
+505 HVTYRLYEVLNEK
-518 LREKPELIN
+518 LQRHPELSN
-527 ILHSIEVPTAT
+527 LLHHIEMPVAR
-538 VLTSM
+538 VLTQM
-543 EENGIELDL
+543 EENGIKLDL
-552 TFLDQLGCEF
+552 NFLDQLGVEF
-562 ADTIANLEAQI
+562 SNTMLQLEQQI
-573 IEIAGQSFNVSS
+573 IELAGQPFNVSS
-585 PKQVGEILFDKLGLK
+585 PKQVGEILFEKLGIK

-617 EKIEHPIAELILQ
+617 EKIEHPIASLIVE
-630 YRGLTKL
+630 YRGLSKL
-637 KSTYTDGLLKQ
+637 KSTYTDGLQKQ
-648 ANDGTC
+648 ANSSSH

-673 DPNLQNIPIR
+673 DPNLQNIPVR
-683 EEIGRQIRKAF
+683 MDIGRQIRKAF
-694 VAPQG
+694 IAPEG

-717 FSQDEALVDAF
+717 FSQDDALVDAF

-738 AAEVLNVALEDV
+738 AAEVLNIALEDV
-750 TNDQRRQAKAVNF
+750 TPDQRRQAKAVNF
-763 GLLYGMSEFGLTR
+763 GLLYGMSEFGLIR
-776 QLGFSREESQNYIK
+776 QLGFTREESQNYIK
-790 QYFHRYPGI
+790 QYFQRYPGI
-799 YEYMHRTRQVALENG
+799 YEYMQRTRQVALEQG
-814 YVETILGR
+814 FVETLTGR

-827 DIDARNMMIRKGA
+827 DIDARNMMVRKAA

-849 QGSAAEIIKL
+849 QGSAADIIKM
-859 AMIAVDKILP
+859 AMVEVDKMLP
-869 KNQAK
+869 RHQAK
-874 LLLQVHDELVF
+874 MLLQVHDELVF
-885 EVDEAIAD
+885 EVDANVAD
-893 ELAVKIATAMQNVVK
+893 ELAPKLAEVMQSV
-908 ISVPL
+908 IELSVPL
-913 VVEVGKGLNWDE
+913 VVEVGKGQNWDE

>member
-25 TSTGLQTNA
+25 TSTGLHTNA

-48 IQPTHMAVIFDTPE
+48 TQPTHMAVIFDTPE
-62 PTFRHELSPIYKGDR
+62 PTFRHKLSPIYKGDR
-77 PSMPDELSQQIP
+77 PSMPEELSEQIP
-89 YLHNLIRAL
+89 YLHALIKAL
-98 GIPLHVLP
+98 GIPLYSLP

-115 TLAKRAEKEGYQVLI
+115 TLTKRALSEGHHVLI

-141 TDKVTLEDSFKDKPM
+141 NPHVKLEDSFKERVLDEA
-156 DVNGV
+156 GV
-161 FEKFGVWP
+161 LEKFGVHP
-169 NQMIDYLT
+169 HQIIDYLT

-202 EYGSI
+202 EYGSLNNI
-207 GGILENVDKIKGK
+207 IANVDQLKGK
-220 VGQNIKDSVAGIA
+220 LSQNIKDNLDNIKI
-233 LDHQL
+233 DHQL
-238 ASIVCDLDMGLT
+238 ASIVCDLDLALDWH
-250 YEDLKLLDPNVEE
+250 DLKLSQPNTEQ
-263 LRRLYTE
+263 LRHLYTE

-278 SLDHPNNPNNSVYK
+278 SLDHPNNPNTPVYQQTSQSIVK
-292 KTSNHIEQSSPAT
+292 AEQKTESIAVEDHANLSS
-305 PMDDSSSTLIEDQST
+305 Q
-320 LTSIDDQLGTANYHT
+320 DDQLGEATYHT
-335 VLTGEDWALFFKRF
+335 VLEQADWELLLQRMQQADH
-349 STETRFAFDTET
+349 FAIDTET
-361 TSLDY
+361 TNLDY
-366 RIAEMVGF
+366 RVAELVGF
-374 SVAFDANDAYYVPL
+374 SIAFDANEAYYVPL

-396 EQLNRDQVI
+396 EQLSREQVL
-405 AQIKPILEDPKVE
+405 AQIKPILENEQVK

-430 LENHGIH
+430 FANHGITI
-437 LQGWYFDTM
+437 QGWYFDTM
-446 LASYVLNSVATRHGM
+446 LASYVLNAAATRHGM

-470 HFTTTFEQ
+470 HLTTTFEQ

-485 QKTFNHIELD
+485 QKTFNQIELE

-505 HVTYRLYQVLDRK
+505 HVTYRLYEVLSSK
-518 LREKPELIN
+518 LKSHPELVN
-527 ILHSIEVPTAT
+527 ILHNIEMPVAR
-538 VLTSM
+538 VLTGM
-543 EENGIELDL
+543 EEDGIKLDHK
-552 TFLDQLGCEF
+552 FLDQLSVEF
-562 ADTIANLEAQI
+562 SDTMQTLENQATELAGETFNIA
-573 IEIAGQSFNVSS
+573 S
-585 PKQVGEILFDKLGLK
+585 PKQVGEVLFDKLGIK

-617 EKIEHPIAELILQ
+617 EKIEHPLAEVILEH
-630 YRGLTKL
+630 RGLAKL
-637 KSTYTDGLLKQ
+637 KNTYTDRLVVQ
-648 ANDGTC
+648 SHDATH

-683 EEIGRQIRKAF
+683 TPIGRQIRKAF
-694 VAPQG
+694 IAPEG

-717 FSQDEALVDAF
+717 FSQDDALVHAF
-728 NHGQDVHRRT
+728 QQGQDVHRRT
-738 AAEVLNVALEDV
+738 AAEVLGIAIEDV

-776 QLGFSREESQNYIK
+776 QLGFTREESRSYIAR
-790 QYFHRYPGI
+790 YFQRYPGVLD
-799 YEYMHRTRQVALENG
+799 YMERTRQIAREQG
-814 YVETILGR
+814 FVETILGR

-827 DIDARNMMIRKGA
+827 DILATNKMIKQAA

-849 QGSAAEIIKL
+849 QGSAADIIKL

-869 KNQAK
+869 KDQAK

-885 EVDEAIAD
+885 EADVAIAD
-893 ELAVKIATAMQNVVK
+893 ELSKQIADVMQSVLE
-908 ISVPL
+908 ISVPF
-913 VVEVGKGLNWDE
+913 VVEVGQGLNWDA

>member
-25 TSTGLQTNA
+25 TSTGLHTNA

-48 IQPTHMAVIFDTPE
+48 TQPTHMAVIFDTPE

-77 PSMPDELSQQIP
+77 PSMPEELAEQIP
-89 YLHNLIRAL
+89 YLHALIRAL
-98 GIPLHVLP
+98 GIPLHMLP

-115 TLAKRAEKEGYQVLI
+115 TLAKRAEAQGHQVLI

-156 DVNGV
+156 NVNGV

-169 NQMIDYLT
+169 NQIIDYLT

-207 GGILENVDKIKGK
+207 GGILENVDSIKGK
-220 VGQNIKDSVAGIA
+220 VGQNIKDNVEGIA

-238 ASIVCDLDMGLT
+238 ASIVCDLDMNLT
-250 YEDLKLLDPNVEE
+250 YDDLKLADPNIEQ
-263 LRRLYTE
+263 LRSLYTE

-278 SLDHPNNPNNSVYK
+278 SLDHPNNPNGAAYKQNSK
-292 KTSNHIEQSSPAT
+292 AILKDAHAEEKTVT
-305 PMDDSSSTLIEDQST
+305 EDQASITST
-320 LTSIDDQLGTANYHT
+320 DDVLGQANYHT
-335 VLTGEDWALFFKRF
+335 VLAQMDWDNLFKRL
-349 STETRFAFDTET
+349 STEKRFAFDTET

-366 RIAEMVGF
+366 RVAQIVGF
-374 SVAFDANDAYYVPL
+374 SVAFDAHDAYYVPL

-396 EQLNRDQVI
+396 EQLSRDLI
-405 AQIKPILEDPKVE
+405 LAQIKPILEDKSVE
-418 KIGHHLKYDAHI
+418 KIGHHLKYDAHV
-430 LENHGIH
+430 LKNHGIE

-461 DDVARVYLS
+461 DDVARLYLS
-470 HFTTTFEQ
+470 HLTTTFEQ
-478 IAGKGAK
+478 VAGKGAK
-485 QKTFNHIELD
+485 QKSFNQIELET
-495 VAAHYAAEDA
+495 ASHYAAEDA
-505 HVTYRLYQVLDRK
+505 HVTYRLYEVLDAK
-518 LREKPELIN
+518 LHKHPELVN
-527 ILHSIEVPTAT
+527 ILHNVEMPVAR
-538 VLTSM
+538 VLTMM
-543 EENGIELDL
+543 EENGIELNLD
-552 TFLDQLGCEF
+552 FLDQLGSEF
-562 ADTIANLEAQI
+562 AKTIQDLENQI
-573 IEIAGQSFNVSS
+573 TELAGQPFNVSS

-600 GGKKTATGQYST
+600 GGKKTSTGQYST
-612 SESIL
+612 SESVL
-617 EKIEHPIAELILQ
+617 EKIEHPITDLILE
-630 YRGLTKL
+630 YRGLSKL

-648 ANDGTC
+648 ANNETH

-673 DPNLQNIPIR
+673 DPNLQNIPVR
-683 EEIGRQIRKAF
+683 EDIGRQIRKAF
-694 VAPQG
+694 IAPKG

-738 AAEVLNVALEDV
+738 AAEVLGIALEDV
-750 TNDQRRQAKAVNF
+750 TGNQRRQAKAVNF

-776 QLGFSREESQNYIK
+776 QLGFSREESRSYIGK
-790 QYFHRYPGI
+790 YFQRYPGVL
-799 YEYMHRTRQVALENG
+799 EYMERTRQVAREQG
-814 YVETILGR
+814 FVETILGR

-827 DIDARNMMIRKGA
+827 DIMASNKMIKQGA

-849 QGSAAEIIKL
+849 QGSAADIIKM
-859 AMIAVDKILP
+859 AMIEVEKMLP
-869 KNQAK
+869 KGQAK
-874 LLLQVHDELVF
+874 MLLQVHDELVF
-885 EVDEAIAD
+885 EADEDIAD
-893 ELAVKIATAMQNVVK
+893 DLAVKLADVMQSVLK

-913 VVEVGKGLNWDE
+913 VVEVGKGSNWDE

>member
-11 YFLFRAFHALPPLT
+11 YFLFRAYHALPPLT

-48 IQPTHMAVIFDTPE
+48 VQPTHMAVIFYFLV

-115 TLAKRAEKEGYQVLI
+115 TLAKRAEKEGYKVLI

-156 DVNGV
+156 DVDGV

-169 NQMIDYLT
+169 NQIIDYLT

-220 VGQNIKDSVAGIA
+220 VGQNIKDSVEGIT

-238 ASIVCDLDMGLT
+238 ASIVCDLELNLT
-250 YEDLKLLDPNVEE
+250 YDDLRLLDPNVDE

-278 SLDHPNNPNNSVYK
+278 SLDHPNNPNNTTYK
-292 KTSNHIEQSSPAT
+292 QTAKSIEKTAPANPET
-305 PMDDSSSTLIEDQST
+305 VPDVHATSSSV
-320 LTSIDDQLGTANYHT
+320 DDQLGQATYHT
-335 VLTGEDWALFFKRF
+335 VLSQSDWETFFKRLN
-349 STETRFAFDTET
+349 TATRFAFDTET

-396 EQLNRDQVI
+396 EQLNRDDVI
-405 AQIKPILEDPKVE
+405 AQIKPILENPQVE

-446 LASYVLNSVATRHGM
+446 LASYVLNAVATRHGM

-470 HFTTTFEQ
+470 HLTTTYEQ
-478 IAGKGAK
+478 VAGKGAK
-485 QKTFNHIELD
+485 QKTFNQIEIET
-495 VAAHYAAEDA
+495 AAHYAAEDA
-505 HVTYRLYQVLDRK
+505 HVTYRLYEVLDRK
-518 LREKPELIN
+518 LKETPPLSE
-527 ILHSIEVPTAT
+527 ILHKIEVPTAS

-552 TFLDQLGCEF
+552 QFLDQLGCEF
-562 ADTIANLEAQI
+562 ADTIQNLENQI
-573 IEIAGQSFNVSS
+573 IEIAEQPFNVSS

-617 EKIEHPIAELILQ
+617 EKIDHPIAQLILE

-648 ANDGTC
+648 ANDGTK

-673 DPNLQNIPIR
+673 DPNLQNIPVR

-694 VAPQG
+694 VAPEG

-717 FSQDEALVDAF
+717 FSQDDALVDAF
-728 NHGQDVHRRT
+728 NNGQDVHRRT

-763 GLLYGMSEFGLTR
+763 GLLYGMSEFGLIR
-776 QLGFSREESQNYIK
+776 QLGFTREESQNYIK

-799 YEYMHRTRQVALENG
+799 YEYMQRTRQVALEQG
-814 YVETILGR
+814 YVETITGR

-827 DIDARNMMIRKGA
+827 DIDARNMMIRKAA

-859 AMIAVDKILP
+859 AMIEVDKVLP
-869 KNQAK
+869 KTQAK

-885 EVDEAIAD
+885 EVDESIAD
-893 ELAVKIATAMQNVVK
+893 ELAVKIAEAMQNVVK

-913 VVEVGKGLNWDE
+913 LVEVGKGKNWDE

>member
-25 TSTGLQTNA
+25 TSTGLHTNA

-62 PTFRHELSPIYKGDR
+62 PTFRHVLSPIYKGDR
-77 PSMPDELSQQIP
+77 PSMPEELAEQIP
-89 YLHNLIRAL
+89 YLHALIRAL
-98 GIPLHVLP
+98 GIPLHTLP
-106 GAEADDIIG
+106 GAEADDVIG
-115 TLAKRAEKEGYQVLI
+115 TLAKRAEALGHQVLI

-141 TDKVTLEDSFKDKPM
+141 TDKVTLEDSFKERPL
-156 DVNGV
+156 DVDGV

-169 NQMIDYLT
+169 NQIIDYLT

-220 VGQNIKDSVAGIA
+220 VGQNIKDSVEGIT

-238 ASIVCDLDMGLT
+238 ASIVIDLDLSFD
-250 YEDLKLLDPNVEE
+250 YDDLKLQEPNVDA
-263 LRRLYTE
+263 LRTLYTE

-278 SLDHPNNPNNSVYK
+278 SLDHPNNPNNSNYK
-292 KTSNHIEQSSPAT
+292 QVSKSISSKTAAEATPVEDQASKTSV
-305 PMDDSSSTLIEDQST
+305 
-320 LTSIDDQLGTANYHT
+320 DDQLGQATYHT
-335 VLTGEDWALFFKRF
+335 VLSQHDWDVLFQRL
-349 STETRFAFDTET
+349 STEKRFAFDTET

-366 RIAEMVGF
+366 RIAQIVGF

-396 EQLNRDQVI
+396 EQLNRELI
-405 AQIKPILEDPKVE
+405 LGQIKPILEDASVQ

-430 LENHGIH
+430 LENHGIQ

-461 DDVARVYLS
+461 DDVARLYLS
-470 HFTTTFEQ
+470 HLTTTFEQ
-478 IAGKGAK
+478 VAGKGVK
-485 QKTFNHIELD
+485 QKTFNQIELET
-495 VAAHYAAEDA
+495 AAHYAAEDA
-505 HVTYRLYQVLDRK
+505 HVTYRLYEVLNTK
-518 LREKPELIN
+518 LQKHPELIN
-527 ILHSIEVPTAT
+527 ILHNVEMPVAR
-538 VLTSM
+538 VLTMM
-543 EENGIELDL
+543 EENGIALNLD
-552 TFLDQLGCEF
+552 FLDQLSVEF
-562 ADTIANLEAQI
+562 SNTIQNLENQI
-573 IEIAGQSFNVSS
+573 TELAGQPFNVSS

-600 GGKKTATGQYST
+600 GGKKTSTGQYST

-617 EKIEHPIAELILQ
+617 EKIEHPITNLILE
-630 YRGLTKL
+630 YRGLSKL

-648 ANDGTC
+648 ANNETH

-673 DPNLQNIPIR
+673 DPNLQNIPVR
-683 EEIGRQIRKAF
+683 EDIGRQIRKAF
-694 VAPQG
+694 IAPKG

-717 FSQDEALVDAF
+717 FSQDDALVDAF

-738 AAEVLNVALEDV
+738 AAEVLGIALDDV
-750 TNDQRRQAKAVNF
+750 TSNQRRQAKAVNF

-776 QLGFSREESQNYIK
+776 QLGFSREESRSYIGK
-790 QYFHRYPGI
+790 YFQRYPGVLD
-799 YEYMHRTRQVALENG
+799 YMERTRQVAREQG
-814 YVETILGR
+814 FVETILGR

-827 DIDARNMMIRKGA
+827 DIMASNKMVKQGA

-849 QGSAAEIIKL
+849 QGSAADIIKM
-859 AMIAVDKILP
+859 AMIAVEKILP

-874 LLLQVHDELVF
+874 MLLQVHDELVF

-893 ELAVKIATAMQNVVK
+893 DLAVKLAEVMQSVLK

-913 VVEVGKGLNWDE
+913 VVEVGKGNNWDE